1 MILNLTD
8 SEALAISQKLQEEKA
23 VGESIPGLG
32 GEAAFGELE
41 IIIDPLALASA
52 IGKLDAAMKKSDDK
66 LSRTLSSAISS
77 LTASGFDSV
86 QIAALQSAKDKAAE
100 HNLKKYPS
108 KDKGKL

>member
-8 SEALAISQKLQEEKA
+8 SEALAISQKLQEEKTIGSA
-23 VGESIPGLG
+23 IPGLG
-32 GEAAFGELE
+32 EEGELE
-41 IIIDPLALASA
+41 IVIDALSLASG
-52 IGKLDAAMKKSDDK
+52 IGKLETAMKKSDDK
-66 LSRTLSSAISS
+66 LSRTLNSAISS
-77 LTASGFDSV
+77 LTASGFDAI